1 MTNENDHAETVH
13 CFWICVQDFANLT
26 FYAETECTVP
36 SKATLLWEFVRR
48 FYQWTRYA
56 VLSKSAALSLKYVQN
71 VYTCPEK
78 RCRSVPDM
86 IHIWYGCT
94 AKPNMTNRKAS
105 WHWPDPWR
113 HKRCRGQQHWASLD
127 KFPGLSNTVRILWID
142 SVVVEIW
149 GSSK

>member
-78 RCRSVPDM
+78 DVEVSQTWFISDTVAQQSQTWLIVKHLD
-86 IHIWYGCT
+86 IDLT
-94 AKPNMTNRKAS
+94 
-105 WHWPDPWR
+105 
-113 HKRCRGQQHWASLD
+113 RGVISDAEVNNIGR
-127 KFPGLSNTVRILWID
+127 P
-142 SVVVEIW
+142 
-149 GSSK
+149 